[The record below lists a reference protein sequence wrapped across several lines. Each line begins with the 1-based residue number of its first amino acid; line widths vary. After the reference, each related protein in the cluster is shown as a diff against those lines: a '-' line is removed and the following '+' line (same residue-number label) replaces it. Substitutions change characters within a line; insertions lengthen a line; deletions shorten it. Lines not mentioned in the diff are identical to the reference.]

1 MESNQLAIP
10 FDVRVLQE
18 NILKKIIQKI
28 WKLTKKVIRRNV
40 DIIFSLLVI
49 IFLIPM
55 TLIVKMVYMS
65 RGDFDRIFVTE
76 ECFGKRGKFLKQ

>member
-1 MESNQLAIP
+1 MEPNQLAIP

-28 WKLTKKVIRRNV
+28 WKLTKKFIRRSV

-49 IFLIPM
+49 IF
-55 TLIVKMVYMS
+55 
-65 RGDFDRIFVTE
+65 
-76 ECFGKRGKFLKQ
+76 

>member
-1 MESNQLAIP
+1 MEPNQLAIP
-10 FDVRVLQE
+10 FDVRVLHE

-28 WKLTKKVIRRNV
+28 WKLTKKVIRRSV

-55 TLIVKMVYMS
+55 TLIVKMYYH
-65 RGDFDRIFVTE
+65 FTYH
-76 ECFGKRGKFLKQ
+76 

>member
-1 MESNQLAIP
+1 MLIIDVEVKEKMEPNQLAIP

-28 WKLTKKVIRRNV
+28 WKLTKKVIRRSV

-49 IFLIPM
+49 IF
-55 TLIVKMVYMS
+55 
-65 RGDFDRIFVTE
+65 FAE
-76 ECFGKRGKFLKQ
+76 